1 VEPVLRPLLGGRG
14 TPLLAIYTHLVN
26 NGLYLPDYT
35 LGHLISFQI
44 EEHFRKR
51 TGPMG
56 PEIERLCQ
64 LGSITP
70 DAWMRQGV
78 GAPLSAEPLLAATA
92 RALETVK

>member
-1 VEPVLRPLLGGRG
+1 M
-14 TPLLAIYTHLVN
+14 VN

-44 EEHFRKR
+44 EEHFRSLK
-51 TGPMG
+51 GPMG

-78 GAPLSAEPLLAATA
+78 GAPLSAEPLLAATE
-92 RALETVK
+92 RALAASEAR